1 MNTLQAAH
9 ALENAG
15 FPTEQAEALTNVLHE
30 ALQSDVATKADLNA
44 LEAKIL
50 KLMVGQTLTIV
61 ALVFAL
67 LKFMLPQAPP

>member
-1 MNTLQAAH
+1 MYSN
-9 ALENAG
+9 
-15 FPTEQAEALTNVLHE
+15 E
-30 ALQSDVATKADLNA
+30 ALQSDVATKADLNE

-67 LKFMLPQAPP
+67 LKFMLPQATP

>member
-9 ALENAG
+9 TLENAG
-15 FPTEQAEALTNVLHE
+15 FPPEQAEALTNVLHE
-30 ALQSDVATKADLNA
+30 ALQSDVATKADLNE

-50 KLMVGQTLTIV
+50 KLMIGQTLTIV

-67 LKFMLPQAPP
+67 LKFMLPQASP